1 MSYSAK
7 VKNELVHLSDLDERE
22 QVAQLAGIAR
32 MDGSILIG
40 AGKQISLALVS
51 EHAAVA
57 RQAYSWLR
65 QLFHLNA
72 RIEIQRHTKL
82 KKNIRYVVRVPGQ
95 GRLKTALTTL
105 GMMNEDGLL
114 FRSDI
119 APEFTGGDQVR
130 RAYIRGIFLGSGSLT
145 DPQRSYHLE
154 IVTQSEEYAEQITD
168 LVAGYGIDFRMSY
181 RKENCVLYL
190 KESEQISDFLA
201 LIGAHEAVMDLENV
215 RVAKGVRNR
224 VNRLVNCETANMNK
238 AIDAALRQVEMIE
251 YIQAQGAF
259 DKLPR
264 ALQQVAKLRLLAP
277 EASLKELGEMCD
289 PPIGKSG
296 INHRM
301 RRLEQFAE
309 KLKAEGDLW

>member
-7 VKNELVHLSDLDERE
+7 VKNELVRLPAQDDGE

-40 AGKQISLALVS
+40 SGKRIALVLVS
-51 EHAAVA
+51 ENAAVA

-65 QLFHLNA
+65 NLFHLQA
-72 RIEIQRHTKL
+72 RIEIQRNTKL

-95 GRLKTALTTL
+95 PRLKTALTTL
-105 GMMNEDGLL
+105 GMMNDEGLL

-119 APEFTGGDQVR
+119 APEFTDRDHVR
-130 RAYIRGIFLGSGSLT
+130 RAYLRGIFLGSGSLT

-154 IVTQSEEYAEQITD
+154 LVTQSEEFAEQISA
-168 LVAGYGIDFRMSY
+168 LIIGYGIEFRMSY

-201 LIGAHEAVMDLENV
+201 LVGAHEAVMDLENV
-215 RVAKGVRNR
+215 RVAKGVRNK

-251 YIQAQGAF
+251 AIKAHGDF

-264 ALQQVAKLRLLAP
+264 ALQQVANLRLQAP
-277 EASLKELGEMCD
+277 EASLKELGELCD

-301 RRLEQFAE
+301 RRLTEFA
-309 KLKAEGDLW
+309 KKMGLDGLD